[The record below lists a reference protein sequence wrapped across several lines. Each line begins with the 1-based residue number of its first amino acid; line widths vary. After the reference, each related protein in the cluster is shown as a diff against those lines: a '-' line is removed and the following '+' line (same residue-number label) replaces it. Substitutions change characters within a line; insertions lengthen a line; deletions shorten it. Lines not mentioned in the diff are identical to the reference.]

1 MRNPLVRWLISL
13 AISAATFSC
22 LYAWKVHGIDPAGNL
37 FLFWMWFV
45 AAMGCVLL
53 FTPRKYMS
61 KTTYPKNSFLAALS
75 WIEGLILIALL
86 VWFGSFVLA
95 VFFVIGL
102 FGRIAYA
109 SAYDC
114 DGKLKDVGHA

>member
-1 MRNPLVRWLISL
+1 MRNPLVRWMISL

-22 LYAWKVHGIDPAGNL
+22 LYAWKVHGINPAGNL

-45 AAMGCVLL
+45 AVMGCVLL
-53 FTPRKYMS
+53 FMPRKYMA
-61 KTTYPKNSFLAALS
+61 KTTYPQSPLLGALFR
-75 WIEGLILIALL
+75 IEGGILIALL
-86 VWFGSFVLA
+86 VWFGNFVLA

-109 SAYDC
+109 SYYDR
-114 DGKLKDVGHA
+114 DGKLKEVGHA